1 MSTTHA
7 HSVLA
12 LLQRF
17 YEPTAGKITI
27 GGVDIR
33 SLDMAI
39 VRGMMGY
46 VSQEAVLF
54 PGTIRYNLTVS
65 IPIWDYRLLTW
76 KAEMG
81 LVHVARSDGP

>member
-1 MSTTHA
+1 
-7 HSVLA
+7 LA

-33 SLDMAI
+33 SLDMAT

-65 IPIWDYRLLTW
+65 FGPVFDYRLLTW
-76 KAEMG
+76 KAEM
-81 LVHVARSDGP
+81 VSM

>member
-1 MSTTHA
+1 M
-7 HSVLA
+7 LA

-33 SLDMAI
+33 SFDMAT

-65 IPIWDYRLLTW
+65 SDPACDYRLLTW
-76 KAEMG
+76 KAEM
-81 LVHVARSDGP
+81 VSM